1 MAGESADVPLLN
13 AELDQFAASHADIG
27 GYLLGLWGLP
37 QELIEAVA
45 LHHDPS
51 AHEGTDFSPLTA
63 VHVANALVHAAVE
76 GNEDSESLR
85 MAAKYDRRY
94 LARLRCERR
103 LSDWEEIAVSMAA
116 CQS

>member
-1 MAGESADVPLLN
+1 MPLLN

-51 AHEGTDFSPLTA
+51 AHEGTDFSVLSA
-63 VHVANALVHAAVE
+63 VHVANALVHAS
-76 GNEDSESLR
+76 GDNPEDPASLR
-85 MAAKYDRRY
+85 MSAKYDQRY
-94 LARLRCERR
+94 LARLRCEDR
-103 LSDWEEIAVSMAA
+103 LEVWEKIAQSMAA
-116 CQS
+116 CHS

>member
-1 MAGESADVPLLN
+1 MIN
-13 AELDQFAASHADIG
+13 AELDQFSASHADIG

-63 VHVANALVHAAVE
+63 VHVANALVHATVE
-76 GNEDSESLR
+76 GNEDPESLR
-85 MAAKYDRRY
+85 MAAKYDQRY

-103 LSDWEEIAVSMAA
+103 LAEWEEIAASMAT